1 MAHSLPELD
10 FDNFPDHSVDFELGE
25 PSQSKKKQ
33 IQIQLDEDWEMISDK
48 AKDDDENKESDE
60 PLFSSTK
67 HEKSTTS
74 KTKKSVKRREKE
86 PQSFDG
92 KSVDW
97 KDFIVQFEQVAEWNR
112 WSYGEMAQQLVM
124 CLRGTAQKLLGDLP
138 HSTLTDYASLKTSL
152 GNRFHPQERESA
164 YRCEFRTRR
173 RQKDESS
180 TDFGHALRRLG
191 CLAFPNI
198 PSQWREPF
206 VVDQFISGLGNY
218 EIRKH
223 VAFHHPKTLEA
234 AIALAVEF
242 EAFEGCQGIRKP
254 HVTFEEPRPLVD
266 SVARSEKSEIEHLT
280 RSLNECMQK
289 LDKLSNEVRGNSYS
303 NFRGRGRGRG
313 GYSPRQ
319 GRYCNICKTQDHYT
333 NQCPYKGQGQVDNER
348 HEVTEKS
355 ENGSGN

>member
-1 MAHSLPELD
+1 M
-10 FDNFPDHSVDFELGE
+10 
-25 PSQSKKKQ
+25 
-33 IQIQLDEDWEMISDK
+33 
-48 AKDDDENKESDE
+48 
-60 PLFSSTK
+60 
-67 HEKSTTS
+67 
-74 KTKKSVKRREKE
+74 
-86 PQSFDG
+86 
-92 KSVDW
+92 DW

-138 HSTLTDYASLKTSL
+138 HSTLTDYASLKIAL

-164 YRCEFRTRR
+164 YHCEFRTRR

-266 SVARSEKSEIEHLT
+266 HVDSVARSEKSEIEHLT

-289 LDKLSNEVRGNSYS
+289 LDKKSAGIVTRISEAVVVVG
-303 NFRGRGRGRG
+303 
-313 GYSPRQ
+313 
-319 GRYCNICKTQDHYT
+319 
-333 NQCPYKGQGQVDNER
+333 
-348 HEVTEKS
+348 EVTLHVKVDIATFVRLKIIIPISVRTKVKDRLTMSVMRSQRNQRMVLETRKGCS
-355 ENGSGN
+355 YGRKFSLKFFRI